1 MKQSGNG
8 VLLRRHGSNIGD
20 EDNLDLLQDISDDEK
35 EGTLMNRKN
44 NLFHRSSSRV
54 NGTSEVKT
62 KSSQG
67 QSSESPGGNNK
78 DSSNSS
84 FRVQKFLEK
93 GKASL
98 SRSKSELGEQHKKMI
113 SHLSKS
119 RNEITEQNKKLLANL
134 STRKFNLSTSGSSN
148 GKASSNGSSKS
159 PPSSNY
165 EPEEPMGKPYQ
176 PVTNGRE
183 EKKSESRQNGHST
196 SSKLHPDL
204 EADLSKDLDGFMK
217 NFGIDVSMSNSSSVS
232 KQNNYNGSS
241 RSQSSMSQS
250 MYATQPLESSTTNN
264 HFHDLE
270 RHLENDY
277 GEFEYIDE
285 AGTLTR
291 TLKTNGESVNC
302 DEHRKS
308 MFSFSD
314 EVFDELEKTGTL
326 KLNVEASTP
335 LKSNKSPTTSLSKNN
350 HEDLSSTTD
359 VYDTQHQQHQ
369 QQPSTDIYET
379 YGAWRQRKYSGSNN
393 SGYVSQY
400 YSYNNNNTHASATSS
415 KLSALIADQTLLLR
429 HHKRRKQKRSSQQD
443 VASIT
448 DHEQRLQS
456 LYELEQQLTK
466 TKEQL
471 ANHQGSSS
479 FQTPFDMNNGAPPA
493 PPPYSLHVT
502 THPLRRCSSLS
513 QTAYDETA
521 DDLNDLIE
529 ATIAPPPQK
538 INGTSPAMTTNNS
551 PSPWLSTTSSTNP
564 CSTSTNPSCSNAR
577 YLYRGKFQ
585 PSSNNSSN
593 SSGSNN
599 NNSYKNKSPWQLR
612 SNLSS
617 FARRRRGSSTSLHN
631 FSDDEDANG
640 SFHDSNGI
648 NAAKHSD
655 SISLADSAEVM
666 SMNHR

>member
-183 EKKSESRQNGHST
+183 EKKSESRQNGHSS

-217 NFGIDVSMSNSSSVS
+217 NFGIDVSMSSSSSVS

-350 HEDLSSTTD
+350 HEELSSATD
-359 VYDTQHQQHQ
+359 VYDTQHQQQ

-400 YSYNNNNTHASATSS
+400 YSYNNNNTSATSA

>member
-217 NFGIDVSMSNSSSVS
+217 NFGIDVSMSSSSSVS

-359 VYDTQHQQHQ
+359 VYDTQHQQQ

-400 YSYNNNNTHASATSS
+400 YSYNNNNTHASATSA

-593 SSGSNN
+593 SSSSNN

>member
-134 STRKFNLSTSGSSN
+134 STRKFNLSASGSSN

-350 HEDLSSTTD
+350 HEELSSATD
-359 VYDTQHQQHQ
+359 VYDTQHQQQ

>member
-350 HEDLSSTTD
+350 HEELSSATD
-359 VYDTQHQQHQ
+359 VYDTQHQQQ

-400 YSYNNNNTHASATSS
+400 YSYNNNNTSATSA

-593 SSGSNN
+593 SSSSNN

>member
-350 HEDLSSTTD
+350 HEELSSATD
-359 VYDTQHQQHQ
+359 VYDTQHQQQ

-593 SSGSNN
+593 SSSSNN

>member
-67 QSSESPGGNNK
+67 PSSESPGGNNK
-78 DSSNSS
+78 DSTNSS

-134 STRKFNLSTSGSSN
+134 STRKFNLSTSGSTN

-165 EPEEPMGKPYQ
+165 EPDESIGKTYL

-217 NFGIDVSMSNSSSVS
+217 NFGIDVTMSSSGVS

-250 MYATQPLESSTTNN
+250 MYTTQPLESSTTNN

-326 KLNVEASTP
+326 KLNVNASTP
-335 LKSNKSPTTSLSKNN
+335 LKSNKSPTSSLSKNN
-350 HEDLSSTTD
+350 REDLSTTD
-359 VYDTQHQQHQ
+359 VYDMQHQQHQ
-369 QQPSTDIYET
+369 HQHLKHLSIDPET
-379 YGAWRQRKYSGSNN
+379 
-393 SGYVSQY
+393 
-400 YSYNNNNTHASATSS
+400 
-415 KLSALIADQTLLLR
+415 LIFLHQDQILLM
-429 HHKRRKQKRSSQQD
+429 KNRSW
-443 VASIT
+443 I
-448 DHEQRLQS
+448 
-456 LYELEQQLTK
+456 QLK
-466 TKEQL
+466 
-471 ANHQGSSS
+471 G
-479 FQTPFDMNNGAPPA
+479 
-493 PPPYSLHVT
+493 
-502 THPLRRCSSLS
+502 
-513 QTAYDETA
+513 
-521 DDLNDLIE
+521 
-529 ATIAPPPQK
+529 
-538 INGTSPAMTTNNS
+538 
-551 PSPWLSTTSSTNP
+551 
-564 CSTSTNPSCSNAR
+564 
-577 YLYRGKFQ
+577 
-585 PSSNNSSN
+585 
-593 SSGSNN
+593 
-599 NNSYKNKSPWQLR
+599 
-612 SNLSS
+612 
-617 FARRRRGSSTSLHN
+617 
-631 FSDDEDANG
+631 
-640 SFHDSNGI
+640 
-648 NAAKHSD
+648 
-655 SISLADSAEVM
+655 
-666 SMNHR
+666 

>member
-159 PPSSNY
+159 PTSSNY
-165 EPEEPMGKPYQ
+165 EPEEPVGKPYQ

-183 EKKSESRQNGHST
+183 DKKSESRQNGHST

-217 NFGIDVSMSNSSSVS
+217 NFGIDVSMSSSSSVS

-326 KLNVEASTP
+326 KLNVDASTP

-350 HEDLSSTTD
+350 REDLSTTD
-359 VYDTQHQQHQ
+359 VYDTQHQQQ

-400 YSYNNNNTHASATSS
+400 YSYNNNNTHASATSA

-593 SSGSNN
+593 SSSSNN

-640 SFHDSNGI
+640 SLHDSNGI

>member
-359 VYDTQHQQHQ
+359 VYDTQHQQQ

-400 YSYNNNNTHASATSS
+400 YSYNNNNTHASATSA

>member
-134 STRKFNLSTSGSSN
+134 STRKFNLSASGSSN

-217 NFGIDVSMSNSSSVS
+217 NFGIDVSMSSSSSVS

-350 HEDLSSTTD
+350 HEELSSATD
-359 VYDTQHQQHQ
+359 VYDTQHQQQ

>member
-134 STRKFNLSTSGSSN
+134 STRKFNLSASGSSN

-359 VYDTQHQQHQ
+359 VYDTQHQQQ

>member
-350 HEDLSSTTD
+350 HEELSSATD
-359 VYDTQHQQHQ
+359 VYDTQHQQQ

>member
-1 MKQSGNG
+1 
-8 VLLRRHGSNIGD
+8 
-20 EDNLDLLQDISDDEK
+20 
-35 EGTLMNRKN
+35 MNKKN
-44 NLFHRSSSRV
+44 NIFHRSSSRV

-62 KSSQG
+62 KSSHQG
-67 QSSESPGGNNK
+67 QSSSSESPGGSNNK

-113 SHLSKS
+113 SHLSKGRS
-119 RNEITEQNKKLLANL
+119 EITEQSKKLLANL
-134 STRKFNLSTSGSSN
+134 SNRKFNLASTPN
-148 GKASSNGSSKS
+148 GKVSSNGSSKS

-165 EPEEPMGKPYQ
+165 EPEEPVSKPYQ
-176 PVTNGRE
+176 PIVNGRE
-183 EKKSESRQNGHST
+183 EKKSESRQNGHS
-196 SSKLHPDL
+196 SKLHPDL
-204 EADLSKDLDGFMK
+204 EADMSKDLDGFMK
-217 NFGIDVSMSNSSSVS
+217 NFGIDVSMSSSVS

-250 MYATQPLESSTTNN
+250 MYTTQPLDSSTTNN
-264 HFHDLE
+264 RFHDLE

-326 KLNVEASTP
+326 KLNVDTSSITP

-350 HEDLSSTTD
+350 HHEDPSTTD
-359 VYDTQHQQHQ
+359 VYDTQ

-400 YSYNNNNTHASATSS
+400 YSYNNNNTHASATSA

-429 HHKRRKQKRSSQQD
+429 HHKRRKQKRSSQQQD
-443 VASIT
+443 AVSASAAATT

-585 PSSNNSSN
+585 PSSNNSSSN
-593 SSGSNN
+593 SSSSNN
-599 NNSYKNKSPWQLR
+599 NNSTYKNKSPWQLR

-640 SFHDSNGI
+640 SLHDSNGI